1 MKHSTKI
8 ELLALFYQKQ
18 REASK
23 DLDKIAY
30 EIYKP
35 EVETPLIISSAMLKI
50 KELIEYKNIINILE
64 DAE

>member
-18 REASK
+18 REASE

-30 EIYKP
+30 EINKP

-64 DAE
+64 DVE